1 MGIEM
6 ELIYCKIDY
15 ENARNK
21 MEQHRLN
28 CMKMEEEI
36 QHFKTLSDLQQQ
48 KEQLLNKKSE
58 KEYNFL
64 FHPKRI

>member
-15 ENARNK
+15 ENAQNK

-28 CMKMEEEI
+28 GMKMEEEI
-36 QHFKTLSDLQQQ
+36 QHFKTLSDIQQQ
-48 KEQLLNKKSE
+48 KEHNS
-58 KEYNFL
+58 
-64 FHPKRI
+64 

>member
-48 KEQLLNKKSE
+48 KEHNS
-58 KEYNFL
+58 
-64 FHPKRI
+64 